1 MRLGALVVEMLSQL
15 RIALPV
21 CMTFLARKSVEIVS
35 LIFVAHSV
43 LDSSH
48 LLSSAG
54 LATVTANVTG
64 AAVVVGMAGALSTL
78 ASQAN
83 GARDPDE
90 LNLSLQRGLVIIPVC
105 VCMPVSLLWLTS
117 RPIMVALGQEEDL
130 ARDAAR
136 YLLLLIPSLFFTGF
150 STCLQNWLYSQAR
163 TKAVAVIVI
172 VVALLHPLWCYLLV
186 PPMGYLGAG
195 VAVSVTKGLET
206 ACLAA
211 YLLTPGSDG
220 AALLRDLQ
228 FQWDWKQ
235 ATAGWTDFIR
245 LGVPNVIMMGEW
257 VASEVIVFLAGDM
270 AHADTKVSALTIYQ
284 MALTVAFM
292 IPSGL
297 AVSAATRCGN
307 ALGLADAEAAL
318 TSAVTA
324 PVLAGLSSVT
334 VALMLLALHRIWLG
348 AFTGDTA
355 VIASV
360 GRVLPVLA
368 VYVVVD
374 GVQVALTG
382 IVKGLG
388 KQRIGSYVVF
398 FSYYLVGLPISIGL
412 GFNWSQANRTGDGW
426 GILGLAAGTT
436 VGSVLHCL
444 LYAALVWRTDW
455 PKEAQEVAL
464 RLRSITSSKEKKT
477 RTTADEAAAARFPPS
492 IFDDDIDD
500 ADWNDSFESFANF
513 KLHGNLLGLSS
524 SASKGGGEGGGG
536 DGAGKRP
543 VMRRASTSS
552 SSASSSTRLGAGVS
566 VSGVL
571 ASLYAVAAAANPFS
585 QRQEQRASDYELVRT
600 HLDALSPAAARGY
613 GVASASD
620 DDDDLLF

>member
-1 MRLGALVVEMLSQL
+1 MRLGAFIVEMLSQL

-35 LIFVAHSV
+35 LVFVAHSMA
-43 LDSSH
+43 DSSH
-48 LLSSAG
+48 YLSSAG

-64 AAVVVGMAGALSTL
+64 AAIVVGMAGALSTL

-90 LNLSLQRGLVIIPVC
+90 LNLSLQRGLIIIPVC
-105 VCMPVSLLWLTS
+105 VCIPVSLLWMAS
-117 RPIMVALGQEEDL
+117 RPIMVALGQEKDL
-130 ARDAAR
+130 ARDAAS

-150 STCLQNWLYSQAR
+150 NTVLQNWLYSQAR

-172 VVALLHPLWCYLLV
+172 IIALLHPLWCYLLV
-186 PPMGYLGAG
+186 PPMGFLGAG

-211 YLLTPGSDG
+211 YLLVPGSDG

-228 FQWDWKQ
+228 FQWDWQQ
-235 ATAGWTDFIR
+235 ATAGWADFIR

-257 VASEVIVFLAGDM
+257 VASEVTVFLAGDM

-307 ALGLADAEAAL
+307 ALGLADAEAAK
-318 TSAVTA
+318 TSAVAA
-324 PVLAGLSSVT
+324 PVLAGLTSVT
-334 VALMLLALHRIWLG
+334 VALLLLALHRVWLG
-348 AFTGDTA
+348 AFTGDAA

-388 KQRIGSYVVF
+388 KQEIGSYVVF
-398 FSYYLVGLPISIGL
+398 FSYFLVGLPISVGL

-436 VGSVLHCL
+436 VGSILHCL

-477 RTTADEAAAARFPPS
+477 KTTPDGEAPKFPPS
-492 IFDDDIDD
+492 IFDDDLDD

-524 SASKGGGEGGGG
+524 SASEGVDDG
-536 DGAGKRP
+536 GAGKRP

-552 SSASSSTRLGAGVS
+552 AFSSSSSSRLGAGVS
-566 VSGVL
+566 VSGAL

-585 QRQEQRASDYELVRT
+585 QRQQQRASDYELVRT